1 MTKQIMSVAL
11 DEVVP
16 DPEQPRQHF
25 DREAMER
32 LKRAIQEVGQL
43 QPIRV
48 RRVGEQWMIVDG
60 QRRWLSLCSLAKQ
73 FPNDERFQTIG
84 AFVGD
89 ELDEARASRLAVQVL
104 SNCGEDLTPIE
115 KAEALEEI
123 RKAEPE
129 LSVDE
134 LAGRLGVPKGQ
145 IQFLKQLGSAPD
157 FIKLMGAGS
166 RESPAQPLWNLVTL

>member
-48 RRVGEQWMIVDG
+48 RRVGDQWMIVDG

-73 FPNDERFQTIG
+73 FPEDGRFQEIRIY
-84 AFVGD
+84 AGD
-89 ELDEARASRLAVQVL
+89 ELDETTSTRRIVQVL
-104 SNCGEDLTPIE
+104 SNVSADLTPTE
-115 KAEALEEI
+115 KAEVLKELE
-123 RKAEPE
+123 
-129 LSVDE
+129 
-134 LAGRLGVPKGQ
+134 
-145 IQFLKQLGSAPD
+145 
-157 FIKLMGAGS
+157 
-166 RESPAQPLWNLVTL
+166 RESPDMGAEA